1 MKLISVLILY
11 RSVCICISRRKKKEK
26 KRKLE
31 KKKKKKK
38 REKKIKTTSMPTP
51 PTPPPPPPPFYS
63 RYSKHF
69 TIRKAPNIRERHTVR
84 GLFRL
89 LYVSVS
95 GSLEGAATRCPAD
108 LCVAHPIIKAVRS
121 TVEVAIK
128 FHLLPP
134 NFVIPIVHNCSHEL
148 FIRGGR
154 DDERAPPL
162 RGLNNNE
169 LRISIRIFSM
179 KNDEKDTY
187 IYI

>member
-69 TIRKAPNIRERHTVR
+69 TIRKAPNVRERHTVR
-84 GLFRL
+84 GLLRL

-95 GSLEGAATRCPAD
+95 GFVVGGGGDSVPCRSLR
-108 LCVAHPIIKAVRS
+108 R
-121 TVEVAIK
+121 
-128 FHLLPP
+128 PP
-134 NFVIPIVHNCSHEL
+134 DNKSGSFN
-148 FIRGGR
+148 GGSS
-154 DDERAPPL
+154 
-162 RGLNNNE
+162 NK
-169 LRISIRIFSM
+169 ISLASS
-179 KNDEKDTY
+179 
-187 IYI
+187 